1 MRGRKSLTSVTAAIE
16 RRRSRNGTMPKRPTH
31 RGPSGT
37 DKRALLDRDC
47 ASASRARPPARSSAS
62 VPSAHGSRWRYRP
75 PAGPPFDDE
84 PIQTTPISRRHH
96 DPDHLVRGRT
106 VAARPFRSAV
116 GVVAPVTP
124 PAGEGERAGK
134 EQRAYRATDA
144 LPKSRPCS
152 KCHAL
157 ASTPASSAAGSSRA
171 PPKRT
176 GPAPASGAACRCT
189 PTQDRARQAGAASAG
204 ASRAR
209 RAPRGADP
217 DHTNAGDASTTRRGL
232 GRLRR
237 GATPGTRR
245 NPDGVGQYRRA
256 AIR

>member
-75 PAGPPFDDE
+75 PARPPFDDE

-106 VAARPFRSAV
+106 VAPRPFRSVV
-116 GVVAPVTP
+116 GVVAPVAP
-124 PAGEGERAGK
+124 PVGEGERAGK
-134 EQRAYRATDA
+134 EQRACRGTDA
-144 LPKSRPCS
+144 VPESRPCS
-152 KCHAL
+152 KYHPV
-157 ASTPASSAAGSSRA
+157 ASAASSDARSSRA
-171 PPKRT
+171 TPKRT
-176 GPAPASGAACRCT
+176 GAAPASGAAHRCT
-189 PTQDRARQAGAASAG
+189 PTQDRARQARAASG
-204 ASRAR
+204 
-209 RAPRGADP
+209 
-217 DHTNAGDASTTRRGL
+217 
-232 GRLRR
+232 
-237 GATPGTRR
+237 
-245 NPDGVGQYRRA
+245 
-256 AIR
+256 